1 MGHSQP
7 KGLLWLATRNLGGWG
22 GLKDGQNTYIKSE
35 LTSSITLSSG
45 PAYFPSWPEF
55 VDELR
60 SQL

>member
-7 KGLLWLATRNLGGWG
+7 KGLLWLATRNLEGWG

-35 LTSSITLSSG
+35 LMSSMTLSSG